1 MDGWTAGSAIKLLLR
16 MRKPLRAQPRQ
27 GTKPP
32 RLNKRLGGPARR
44 IGSKGASVSTAKLVD
59 DLRHYQSELE
69 IQNRALRF
77 SQSAAEDAYERFVTL
92 FSSVPLA
99 LMVVDDSGQ
108 ILENNARALALL
120 RPVESDPPLTYFQP
134 LVETNDLDTLQNAFV
149 TARIDGAC
157 ELHELIFAGGS
168 NGTIT
173 GDLHIS
179 RIDTNREER
188 TSFICAII
196 DQGPLLAERSAL
208 RAGADTLQQRNTEL
222 LQSRTHLAAI
232 INSSLD
238 AIICVDQD
246 QRIIVFNPTA
256 ATLFRCPADQAMG
269 RQLVE
274 FVPDAVNALSY
285 SDITSHAQLGEM
297 SGITTAGDPVPLDI
311 SLSFEHHPDGDIV
324 TLFAHDLTAQKKMEA
339 HRTTLESQL
348 RESQKMQAIGTMA
361 GGIAHDFNN
370 IISAILGNVELARED
385 ACVDSAVS
393 TSLAE
398 IDKAARRARD
408 LVRQILTFSRNE
420 PPHRVSLQLAD
431 VAIETARLLKVTL
444 PPQVDLVMDIDPKTP
459 PVMADATQIEQVLL
473 NLCTNAIYAIGKGKG
488 TIRMTLGYSLGNQND
503 QTERRSGLRSQH
515 VKLTV
520 SDTGAGMAEPVLQ
533 RVFEPFFTTKPVGQG
548 TGLGLSV
555 VHGIMRAH
563 QGSVHVKSTPG
574 SGSTFTLYFPLSGAA
589 QALNPV
595 IVASL
600 PAPTRI
606 SGTGQKIIYVDDDE
620 ALVFLVKRLLTRR
633 GYTVT
638 TFTNPKLALEALRGD
653 PQRADLLVTDF
664 NMPGY
669 SGVDLIR
676 DVALLCPKLPMALAS
691 GYVTPEIERDALAA
705 GARALIHKPNDIEEL
720 CNTVQKLLSD
730 DPVVN

>member
-1 MDGWTAGSAIKLLLR
+1 
-16 MRKPLRAQPRQ
+16 MRKPLRGRWRASGEVLPI
-27 GTKPP
+27 K
-32 RLNKRLGGPARR
+32 KRLGGPERR
-44 IGSKGASVSTAKLVD
+44 LVPAGASVSTARLVD

-77 SQSAAEDAYERFVTL
+77 SQSAAEDAYERFVSL
-92 FSSVPLA
+92 FSNVPLA

-134 LVETNDLDTLQNAFV
+134 LVSANDLDLMQKGFA

-157 ELHELIFAGGS
+157 ELNELMFAGGS

-179 RIDTNREER
+179 RIDTNQDER
-188 TSFICAII
+188 TVFICAII
-196 DQGPLLAERSAL
+196 DQGPLLAQRSAL
-208 RAGADTLQQRNTEL
+208 QASAATLQQRNTEL
-222 LQSRTHLAAI
+222 LQSKTHLAAI

-238 AIICVDQD
+238 AIICVDRN

-256 ATLFRCPADQAMG
+256 ATLFHCPAEQAIG
-269 RQLVE
+269 KLLVT
-274 FVPDAVNALSY
+274 FLPDAVRALSY

-297 SGITTAGDPVPLDI
+297 SGVTTEGDTVPLDI
-311 SLSFEHHPDGDIV
+311 SLSFDHQPDGDIV
-324 TLFAHDLTAQKKMEA
+324 TLFARDLTAQKKMEA
-339 HRTTLESQL
+339 HRTALESQL

-385 ACVDSAVS
+385 AQLDASVS
-393 TSLAE
+393 TSLME
-398 IDKAARRARD
+398 IDKAGRRARD

-420 PPHRVSLQLAD
+420 PPHRVPLQLAE
-431 VAIETARLLKVTL
+431 VVVETARLLKVTL
-444 PPQVDLVMDIDPKTP
+444 PPQVDLIMDIDPDTP
-459 PVMADATQIEQVLL
+459 AVMADATQIEQVLL
-473 NLCTNAIYAIGKGKG
+473 NLCTNAIYAIGKRKG
-488 TIRMTLGYSLGNQND
+488 TIRVELGYSLRSLTD
-503 QTERRSGLRSQH
+503 PSERRSGLRGQH
-515 VKLTV
+515 IKLTV
-520 SDTGAGMAEPVLQ
+520 SDTGAGMSEAILQ

-563 QGSVHVKSTPG
+563 QGSVRVQSTPG
-574 SGSTFTLYFPLSGAA
+574 SGSTFTLYFPVPAEAA
-589 QALNPV
+589 QLKAVVLATP
-595 IVASL
+595 
-600 PAPTRI
+600 PAAT
-606 SGTGQKIIYVDDDE
+606 SAAAGTGQKVMYVDDDE
-620 ALVFLVKRLLTRR
+620 ALVFLVRRLLTRR
-633 GYTVT
+633 GYVVS
-638 TFTNPKLALEALRGD
+638 TFTNPKIALEALRSD
-653 PQRADLLVTDF
+653 PSQAELLVTDY

-676 DVALLCPKLPMALAS
+676 DVALLLPKLPMALAS
-691 GYVTPEIERDALAA
+691 GYVTPDIERDALAA

-720 CNTVQKLLSD
+720 CDTVQKLLTEARFGA
-730 DPVVN
+730 